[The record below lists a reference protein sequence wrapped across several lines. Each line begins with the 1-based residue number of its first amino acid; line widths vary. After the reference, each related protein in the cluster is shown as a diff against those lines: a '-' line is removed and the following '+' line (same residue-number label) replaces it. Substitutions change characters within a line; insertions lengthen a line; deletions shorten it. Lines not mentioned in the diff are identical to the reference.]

1 MEIYTVYLVSF
12 TAVLQ
17 LQYLY
22 KYDNWNLFKNRSLW
36 VMQKCIKEDFPQL
49 LELPQ
54 LRRHIGG
61 CFQSVCKAAVSRI
74 FRKYLGKQTWRNP
87 FKVELWENS
96 RLSKS
101 LNYCEGKAVKNWNSL
116 FFVKLLYDLNYN
128 YLLHRKKVRVV
139 VFLSWSKRLS
149 SHFSKLISQLTEAA
163 L

>member
-1 MEIYTVYLVSF
+1 
-12 TAVLQ
+12 
-17 LQYLY
+17 
-22 KYDNWNLFKNRSLW
+22 
-36 VMQKCIKEDFPQL
+36 MQKCIKEDFPQL

-74 FRKYLGKQTWRNP
+74 FRRYQGKQTWRNP
-87 FKVELWENS
+87 FKVELCENS
-96 RLSKS
+96 KKS
-101 LNYCEGKAVKNWNSL
+101 YFQTSVLRVSLPFGVCVNFIFLQGYWRVWIIVGK
-116 FFVKLLYDLNYN
+116 KLWRIEIVYFCQVACTILIIITCSTA
-128 YLLHRKKVRVV
+128 KKYVIV